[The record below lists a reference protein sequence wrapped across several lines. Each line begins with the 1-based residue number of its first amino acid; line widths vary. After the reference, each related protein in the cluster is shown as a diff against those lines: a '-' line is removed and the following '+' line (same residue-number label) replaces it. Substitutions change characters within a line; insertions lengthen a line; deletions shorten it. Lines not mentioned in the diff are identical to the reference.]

1 MAATFLTGATFGA
14 SMMVAGFQ
22 YPSIVVSQ
30 LKFENWHMIQA
41 FLTAT
46 AGSA

>member
-1 MAATFLTGATFGA
+1 MLA
-14 SMMVAGFQ
+14 SGFQ
-22 YPSIVVSQ
+22 NPSVIISQ

-46 AGSA
+46 ATSA